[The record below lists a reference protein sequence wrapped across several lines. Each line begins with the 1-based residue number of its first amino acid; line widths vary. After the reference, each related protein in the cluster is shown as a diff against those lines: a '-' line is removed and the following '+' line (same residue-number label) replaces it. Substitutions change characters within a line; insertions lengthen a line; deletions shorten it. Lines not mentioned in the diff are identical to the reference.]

1 MKIRDIIQGFRYTPR
16 RFSGLLKGIGYGS
29 KLGSIA
35 AFVSDVGKKD
45 LGYNFPNIPGDYLVP
60 AAALYTAGQT
70 ATIVNEFRNDAEWF
84 KEMPL
89 RSRLPRYIQRTVS
102 FMTPPIALGSL
113 AATHGE
119 VGSVLYAT
127 AIAYSLSEWL
137 GRKWAESTEER
148 YLRRHP
154 KVAGKLAELEKT
166 LNELK

>member
-1 MKIRDIIQGFRYTPR
+1 MKIRDVIQGFRYAPR
-16 RFSGLLKGIGYGS
+16 RFSGLLKGIDYGS

-35 AFVSDVGKKD
+35 TFVLDVGRKD
-45 LGYNFPNIPGDYLVP
+45 LGYSFPDIPGDYLIP
-60 AAALYTAGQT
+60 ATALYTAGQT
-70 ATIVNEFRNDAEWF
+70 ATIVNEFRNDAKWF

-102 FMTPPIALGSL
+102 FITPPIALASL
-113 AATHGE
+113 AASHGE
-119 VGSVLYAT
+119 VGPVLYLT

-137 GRKWAESTEER
+137 GRKWAEGTEER

-154 KVAGKLAELEKT
+154 KVAGKLAELERT